1 MLLRPASGAVR
12 ALAIVAALL
21 FAAPSL
27 AFAQDA
33 ISAPAQ
39 KTIGFPRPKL
49 SPSLIVVN
57 ARGATLEGARLTLTG
72 VAANAILFAD
82 RPVRAAGHALTA
94 QLLKEWSG
102 AGSFAK
108 DPPNATVSV
117 LSADGSSVRDA
128 VIVLRAPKSED
139 DKLTFDVQ
147 VLEGS
152 LAGADGPA
160 SVFIDTLDMPVLSW
174 LAGGPA
180 RATADQAAWYHSN
193 GDYAEPPSWNSLGP
207 AFMNNGEDTTPWQ

>member
-1 MLLRPASGAVR
+1 MLLRPAGAAFR
-12 ALAIVAALL
+12 ALAIVAAIS
-21 FAAPSL
+21 AAPSF

-39 KTIGFPRPKL
+39 KTIGVPTPRL
-49 SPSLIVVN
+49 APSLIVVN
-57 ARGATLEGARLTLTG
+57 ARGATLEGAKLTLIG
-72 VAANAILFAD
+72 IASNAILFAD
-82 RPVRAAGHALTA
+82 RPARAAGHALTA
-94 QLLKEWSG
+94 HLLEEWNAS
-102 AGSFAK
+102 GSFTK

-117 LSADGSSVRDA
+117 LSADGQSVRDA
-128 VIVLRAPKSED
+128 VVVLKSPKREGENV
-139 DKLTFDVQ
+139 TFDVA

-180 RATADQAAWYHSN
+180 RATADQAAWYQSY
-193 GDYAEPPSWNSLGP
+193 GDYAEPTPWNSLGP